1 MRQLDRVRRSALDY
15 ASMSRDPITKVGAV
29 IFSEDDWVEISA
41 GYNCLARGVHHLASR
56 QERPAKYLFTPHA
69 EVNAITNAARLGRA
83 TKGASMLVTMFPCA
97 CCASQIINAGI
108 KKVYTPQPDWG
119 HHKYHE
125 HHEASLVQFG
135 ESGVQLHYI
144 DVNKEIL

>member
-1 MRQLDRVRRSALDY
+1 MRQLERVRRSALDY

-41 GYNCLARGVHHLASR
+41 GYNCLARGVLHLPER
-56 QERPAKYLFTPHA
+56 HERPAKYLFTPHA

-97 CCASQIINAGI
+97 CCASQIINAGV
-108 KKVYTPQPDWG
+108 KTVYTPIPDKD
-119 HHKYHE
+119 HHMYKD
-125 HHEASLVQFG
+125 HHEAALAQFR
-135 ESGVQLHYI
+135 ESGVGLWFL
-144 DVNKEIL
+144 DVTKEIS

>member
-1 MRQLDRVRRSALDY
+1 MDY

-41 GYNCLARGVHHLASR
+41 GYNCLARGVQHLPER
-56 QERPAKYLFTPHA
+56 HERPTKYLFTPHA

-97 CCASQIINAGI
+97 CCTSQIINAGV
-108 KKVYTPQPDWG
+108 KTVYTPEPDWS
-119 HHKYHE
+119 HHMYKE
-125 HHEASLVQFG
+125 HHDAALEQFE
-135 ESGVQLHYI
+135 ESGVKLEYI
-144 DVNKEIL
+144 DVAKEIMW

>member
-15 ASMSRDPITKVGAV
+15 ASMSKDPITKVGAV

-41 GYNCLARGVHHLASR
+41 GYNCLARGVHHLPSR
-56 QERPAKYLFTPHA
+56 HERPTKYLYTPHA
-69 EVNAITNAARLGRA
+69 EANAISNAARMGRA

-97 CCASQIINAGI
+97 CCASLVINSGI
-108 KKVYTPQPDWG
+108 KKVYTPEPDWD
-119 HHKYHE
+119 HHLYRE

-135 ESGVQLHYI
+135 EAGVELVYTNME
-144 DVNKEIL
+144 V